1 MPELTTD
8 AAQPPV
14 PLEPLPSSALTADE
28 VAQLRGFKV
37 SDFDNPDGGTK
48 VDLTTKEG
56 REAAQK
62 LIRDLKHG
70 VETSGRQR
78 NERVAAMEKALTEAG
93 YDPKTLKRRETP
105 PPATPA
111 TAVTADSVYAEML
124 KDPEIKTLVDE
135 NPEMAV
141 VFKRQA
147 AAEAKLQAGVRTEK
161 SAEEPFSRAEAEVML
176 EWREAKGNPDYKR
189 LAVAVGRQDFN
200 AQDEF
205 TQFQVGEQT
214 LQAAHAAACEQKGE
228 YIPVLQFLSVMSQRL
243 LTAPPAPGPGAA
255 PVNLAPA
262 GGPQPPPAPGRPGAP
277 APAPQASLEQVAG
290 MTDAE
295 WANRQRTRFGAST
308 EDQAF
313 SLGGSDRREAI
324 LGGK

>member
-1 MPELTTD
+1 MPEPTD
-8 AAQPPV
+8 AAQQPV
-14 PLEPLPSSALTADE
+14 LPETPTSPALTADE

-37 SDFDNPDGGTK
+37 SDFDNPEGGTK

-56 REAAQK
+56 REATQK

-70 VETSGRQR
+70 VETSGRTR
-78 NERVAAMEKALTEAG
+78 NERIASLEKALADAG
-93 YDPKTLKRRETP
+93 YDPKTMKRRETP
-105 PPATPA
+105 QPPAPTAA
-111 TAVTADSVYAEML
+111 TVTADTVYAEML
-124 KDPEIKTLVDE
+124 KDPEIKALVDD

-147 AAEAKLQAGVRTEK
+147 AAEAKLHAGVRTEK
-161 SAEEPFSRAEAEVML
+161 PAEEPFSREEAEVML
-176 EWREAKGNPDYKR
+176 EWREAKSNPDYKR

-205 TQFQVGEQT
+205 TQFQVGGQT
-214 LQAAHAAACEQKGE
+214 LQAAHTAACEQKGE

-243 LTAPPAPGPGAA
+243 LTAPAAPGPGAA